1 MKHDGKTLYDLLGNL
16 VSEAWCEGNKASKRR
31 TYALVRRIA
40 EEVGLPKPTDAE
52 CEVVY
57 QGGY

>member
-1 MKHDGKTLYDLLGNL
+1 MKHDGKTLYDLLGDL
-16 VSEAWCEGNKASKRR
+16 VAEAWREGNKASQKR

-40 EEVGLPKPTDAE
+40 DWAGMDRPTDAE

-57 QGGY
+57 QGGA